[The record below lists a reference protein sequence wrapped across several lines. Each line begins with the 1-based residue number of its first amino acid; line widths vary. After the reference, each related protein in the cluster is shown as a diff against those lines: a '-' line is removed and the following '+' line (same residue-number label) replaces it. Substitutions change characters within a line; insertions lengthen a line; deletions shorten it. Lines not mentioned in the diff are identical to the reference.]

1 MIVPTSELANLRGKV
16 AMVDGGFDP
25 LHDGHI
31 DYFREA
37 SELGPPVLCNVSSDE
52 WVETKHPPLLG
63 HAQRARVIDAIRYI
77 DYVHIS
83 QMSTASVLQALV
95 PEMYVKGVDWEG
107 KLSAEETELC
117 DALGIRIVFLD
128 TVSNSSSRILSAYA
142 ERNEK

>member
-1 MIVPTSELANLRGKV
+1 MSGTASGGASSSRTPAPRRRLRCEITLGPVSMIVPTSDLTRLRGKV

-25 LHDGHI
+25 IHDGHI

-63 HAQRARVIDAIRYI
+63 HAERARVIDAIRYI

-83 QMSTASVLQALV
+83 RM
-95 PEMYVKGVDWEG
+95 P
-107 KLSAEETELC
+107 
-117 DALGIRIVFLD
+117 
-128 TVSNSSSRILSAYA
+128 
-142 ERNEK
+142 

>member
-1 MIVPTSELANLRGKV
+1 VIVPTSELTNLRGKV

-25 LHDGHI
+25 IHDGHI

-37 SELGPPVLCNVSSDE
+37 SELGSPVLCNVSSDA

-63 HAQRARVIDAIRYI
+63 HAQRARIIDAIRYI

-83 QMSTASVLQALV
+83 QMSTASVLQELV

-107 KLSAEETELC
+107 RLPAEETELC
-117 DALGIRIVFLD
+117 ESLGIRIVFLD
-128 TVSNSSSRILSAYA
+128 TVSDSSSRILSAYG